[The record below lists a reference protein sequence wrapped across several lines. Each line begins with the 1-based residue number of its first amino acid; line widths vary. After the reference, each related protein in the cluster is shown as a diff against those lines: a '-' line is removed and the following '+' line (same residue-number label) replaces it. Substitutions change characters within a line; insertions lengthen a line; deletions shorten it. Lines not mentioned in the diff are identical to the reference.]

1 VSRLTHHRTRI
12 VQNKP
17 IAEPAHSASGEDV
30 EILQLRVQ
38 KLESELKELKALR
51 QETNTK
57 QQSEGP
63 PPPQYQPPPVATAG
77 GRPPLNPILNSLDA
91 DGAFPLY
98 GPASGGDYDRT
109 KQLLEAG
116 ADASMRTAFGWTALH
131 WAAKDGH
138 VDVVRLLLEYGA
150 DVNAVSD
157 TGEKPLGMAKGEE
170 IREMMLA
177 RGATK

>member
-1 VSRLTHHRTRI
+1 MET
-12 VQNKP
+12 
-17 IAEPAHSASGEDV
+17 
-30 EILQLRVQ
+30 LQARVQ
-38 KLESELKELKALR
+38 TLEREIEELKALH
-51 QETNTK
+51 QDAGTK

-63 PPPQYQPPPVATAG
+63 PPPQYQLHSVTTAG
-77 GRPPLNPILNSLDA
+77 GRPPLNPVLNSLNA

-98 GPASGGDYDRT
+98 GPASGGNYAET
-109 KQLLEAG
+109 KRLLEAG

-157 TGEKPLGMAKGEE
+157 TGAKPLGMAKGEE
-170 IREMMLA
+170 VREMLLA
-177 RGATK
+177 RGAAK